1 MPANQRRPNLQA
13 LERMLQVAMT
23 DSSGSDYQR
32 AVGNRLS
39 HSFVLLRRRQH
50 GGGAHRG
57 ASALKRNIVRIHDS
71 QTLETEVAHGPSGG
85 ADVERIARVHQD
97 DAQMIEFSRSRQA
110 VSILRQPDADGSVT
124 RTTLLETDSREAN
137 SLHACCR
144 RVLELRRANVK
155 NLSNLCDYGESGRK
169 RCKLSVIEGL
179 IAGNPGR
186 LAPVQEDGFE
196 SSKDGIMGQ
205 IVTPMNAA
213 RLADPMNSVRPM
225 GKILVVEDD
234 PAVQKALKR
243 LFESEGYTVEIQANG
258 KSALES
264 FQAAPP
270 SVIILDLRLPKLSG
284 SDLCKEV
291 KAQAPALPIV
301 VLSATSDVSDKVL
314 LLELGADDYVTKPF
328 SPRELLARVRAALR
342 HTSRTAPVNL
352 VSFDGISIDFKKMEI
367 LRDGKVVV
375 LTAQEFKTLQFLVQ
389 NADRVI
395 GRDELLNEVWGYQNY
410 PSTRTVDNHILK
422 LRQKLE
428 RDPASP
434 VHFRTVHGMG
444 YKFVR

>member
-1 MPANQRRPNLQA
+1 
-13 LERMLQVAMT
+13 
-23 DSSGSDYQR
+23 
-32 AVGNRLS
+32 
-39 HSFVLLRRRQH
+39 
-50 GGGAHRG
+50 
-57 ASALKRNIVRIHDS
+57 
-71 QTLETEVAHGPSGG
+71 
-85 ADVERIARVHQD
+85 
-97 DAQMIEFSRSRQA
+97 
-110 VSILRQPDADGSVT
+110 
-124 RTTLLETDSREAN
+124 
-137 SLHACCR
+137 
-144 RVLELRRANVK
+144 
-155 NLSNLCDYGESGRK
+155 
-169 RCKLSVIEGL
+169 
-179 IAGNPGR
+179 
-186 LAPVQEDGFE
+186 
-196 SSKDGIMGQ
+196 MGQ
-205 IVTPMNAA
+205 TATPMNAA
-213 RLADPMNSVRPM
+213 GSADSTNSLRPL

-270 SVIILDLRLPKLSG
+270 AVIILDLRLPKLSG
-284 SDLCKEV
+284 GDLCKEV
-291 KAQAPALPIV
+291 KAQAPTLPIV

-342 HTSRTAPVNL
+342 HTSRTPTANL
-352 VSFDGISIDFKKMEI
+352 VSFDGISIDFKKMEV
-367 LRDGKVVV
+367 LRNGKVVV